1 MNSPF
6 IAARLTADDP
16 DADLAL
22 PCVAA
27 PTLAEYFADNAADGA
42 VTAFTFQQLQGAIAT
57 GKTLLWVQDRMT
69 QREAGKPYPPGL
81 PAGLKMILVTVNRAV
96 DVLWAMEE
104 GLHCDALCA
113 VMGEIWGDPP
123 VLDFTATKRLAL
135 RAEARAIPA
144 LLIRRAAHPNLSAA
158 RQRWRITSL
167 PAALNPDDN
176 RAPGAPLWQADLFR
190 ARGRA
195 PGQWVASPG
204 ATGVTLAHSVHMNT
218 APHTTG
224 LHATALHATDP
235 DTARVVG

>member
-1 MNSPF
+1 VNSPF
-6 IAARLTADDP
+6 IAARLTPDDT
-16 DADLAL
+16 DADSA
-22 PCVAA
+22 PPVSAV
-27 PTLAEYFADNAADGA
+27 PTLAEYFAGNAADGA

-57 GKTLLWVQDRMT
+57 GKPLLWVQDRMT

-81 PAGLKMILVTVNRAV
+81 PAGLKLILVTVNRAV

-113 VMGEIWGDPP
+113 VMGEVWGDPP

-167 PAALNPDDN
+167 PAALDPDDN
-176 RAPGAPLWQADLFR
+176 RAPGHPLWQAELFR

-195 PGQWVASPG
+195 PGTWVASPG
-204 ATGVTLAHSVHMNT
+204 TRGVTLAHGVHMDA
-218 APHTTG
+218 AP
-224 LHATALHATDP
+224 DS
-235 DTARVVG
+235 ARAAG

>member
-1 MNSPF
+1 
-6 IAARLTADDP
+6 
-16 DADLAL
+16 
-22 PCVAA
+22 V
-27 PTLAEYFADNAADGA
+27 
-42 VTAFTFQQLQGAIAT
+42 
-57 GKTLLWVQDRMT
+57 LWVQDRVSL
-69 QREAGKPYPPGL
+69 RESRRPCLAGLPPGL
-81 PAGLKMILVTVNRAV
+81 GVLHVLVNRAV

-113 VMGEIWGDPP
+113 VMGEVWGDPP

-167 PAALNPDDN
+167 PAMRDPDDD

-195 PGQWVASPG
+195 PGKWVASPG
-204 ATGVTLAHSVHMNT
+204 TDGVTLAHSVHMHT
-218 APHTTG
+218 AP
-224 LHATALHATDP
+224 DS
-235 DTARVVG
+235 ARDSARAVG

>member
-6 IAARLTADDP
+6 IAARLTRDDP
-16 DADLAL
+16 DADRL
-22 PCVAA
+22 PPAVAE
-27 PTLAEYFADNAADGA
+27 PTLAEYFAATPTDGA

-57 GKTLLWVQDRMT
+57 GKPLLWVQDRMT

-113 VMGEIWGDPP
+113 VMGEVWGDPP

-158 RQRWRITSL
+158 RLRWRIASL
-167 PAALNPDDN
+167 PAALDPDDN

-195 PGQWVASPG
+195 PGIWVAGPGDTG
-204 ATGVTLAHSVHMNT
+204 ATMTHHVHMNA
-218 APHTTG
+218 APDS
-224 LHATALHATDP
+224 A
-235 DTARVVG
+235 TARVAG